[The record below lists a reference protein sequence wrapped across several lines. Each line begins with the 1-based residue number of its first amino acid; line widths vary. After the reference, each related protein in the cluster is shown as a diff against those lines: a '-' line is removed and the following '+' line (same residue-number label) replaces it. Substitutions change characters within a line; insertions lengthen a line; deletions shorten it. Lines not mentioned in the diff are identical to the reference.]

1 VFTLKRILALII
13 FSLMLV
19 GCGQKSEEEFV
30 SVSSDLYEQM
40 MIDGEQSEE
49 VNELYNQLVDD
60 YKEYSDD
67 ELYKELTGMYEALSN
82 DEAASGK
89 QTEVMRILNKR

>member
-1 VFTLKRILALII
+1 MLKRILALII

-67 ELYKELTGMYEALSN
+67 ELYKGLTGMYETLGN

-89 QTEVMRILNKR
+89 QIEVMRILNER